1 MRAKGHLKELQ
12 QVSVKPRNSLDNVL
26 ALGRIMSFT
35 QGLDLALALLI
46 VSICCNLQRR
56 DYGYVSPD

>member
-12 QVSVKPRNSLDNVL
+12 HVSIKLCNSSDNVL

-35 QGLDLALALLI
+35 QG
-46 VSICCNLQRR
+46 SI
-56 DYGYVSPD
+56 